1 METKTGKPKYQ
12 QIKDLLLGSIQSGA
26 LDDGACLPPERELC
40 ERYDVSRVTVR
51 KAIKELEDEGAVYR
65 IQGKGT
71 FLRRPQNKI
80 TQVFTRL
87 TSFTED
93 MLSRGMT
100 AGSRILLTEQV
111 AASAEIAEKLDLAP
125 GAPVILFRRLR
136 LADGEPMAIETS
148 YLNDKLFHPMLD
160 KYTGGSFYS
169 FMRDELGLVPR
180 RAVQS
185 LEVADIPEWEAKL
198 LGDPGR
204 SVALLMCR
212 QTFDASDRPIEYV
225 VSKYRSDKYRFHIE
239 LYNL

>member
-80 TQVFTRL
+80 TQVLTRL

-111 AASAEIAEKLDLAP
+111 AP